1 MGNMGGKTRFCKS
14 VIKMAARK
22 QVVKL
27 KVNGVAM
34 VKTRPRDHIFTSGN
48 SQQH

>member
-14 VIKMAARK
+14 IIKMAASK

-34 VKTRPRDHIFTSGN
+34 VGSKA
-48 SQQH
+48 

>member
-14 VIKMAARK
+14 VIKMAASK

-27 KVNGVAM
+27 KVNGVSM
-34 VKTRPRDHIFTSGN
+34 VENKA
-48 SQQH
+48 

>member
-1 MGNMGGKTRFCKS
+1 MGNMGGKTSFFKS
-14 VIKMAARK
+14 VRRIAASK

-34 VKTRPRDHIFTSGN
+34 VENMAYGSYFH
-48 SQQH
+48 

>member
-1 MGNMGGKTRFCKS
+1 MDGKARYCKS
-14 VIKMAARK
+14 VIKMAASK

-27 KVNGVAM
+27 KVNDIAM
-34 VKTRPRDHIFTSGN
+34 VKTRPRDHTFTSGN